1 MLVQQHYLFDLT
13 QKQFHMINKSGD
25 LIMPKLLGSL
35 ERLNELDMKTTF
47 DETDAVHLNIP
58 LFIRLLEFS
67 REEVK
72 EDAQLHELTERLIEL
87 CKNNTTVGMD
97 IYEQL
102 VAGIIP
108 AGSQESMAEMN
119 DKKAT
124 AEIIISLEDSEESKA
139 FHKGIE
145 KFCSVAK
152 QGGDIE
158 LFAKSSDELVDC
170 DFKAHDFRVIDV
182 EYKTIEK

>member
-1 MLVQQHYLFDLT
+1 MH
-13 QKQFHMINKSGD
+13 
-25 LIMPKLLGSL
+25 KLLGSL
-35 ERLNELDMKTTF
+35 ERLNELNMKTTF

-87 CKNNTTVGMD
+87 CKNDTIVGMD

-108 AGSQESMAEMN
+108 AGSQEALEMS

-124 AEIIISLEDSEESKA
+124 AEIIISLKDSEESKA

-145 KFCSVAK
+145 KFCQVAK

-182 EYKTIEK
+182 EYKTIGK